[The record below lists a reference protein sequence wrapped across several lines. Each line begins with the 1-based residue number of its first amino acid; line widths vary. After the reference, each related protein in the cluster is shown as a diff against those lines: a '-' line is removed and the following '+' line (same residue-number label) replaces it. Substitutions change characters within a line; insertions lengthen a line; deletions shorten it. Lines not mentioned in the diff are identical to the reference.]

1 MFHVKHLFAPCV
13 FSLWNACRLCYPVLM
28 KKIIAVANQKGGVG
42 KTTTAV
48 NLAACLAIADQ
59 NVLLVDIDP
68 QGNATTGLGLPKA
81 DGDSNNIYAALMEG
95 AITPSMIF
103 DTAVDRLK
111 AIPSTTDLYGA
122 EIELVSFERREYRL
136 AELIEKVSGQ
146 FDFVLIDCPPSLG
159 ILTLN
164 AFTAADSVL
173 APIQTEY
180 YALEGLS
187 QLVKTVSRVRDA
199 FNPTLEIEG
208 LLFTMVDVRT
218 TLSNQVMEEVKNH
231 FGELVFNT
239 VIPRNIRLSEAPSH
253 GKPIILY
260 DPKSK
265 GSDAYIDLAHEL
277 IGRNNGLKGKKPG
290 DEVAGEPVLEGATAV
305 PSAEDEDGFVQQID
319 L

>member
-1 MFHVKHLFAPCV
+1 
-13 FSLWNACRLCYPVLM
+13 M
-28 KKIIAVANQKGGVG
+28 KKVIAVANQKGGVG

-48 NLAACLAIADQ
+48 NLAACLALADQ
-59 NVLLVDIDP
+59 NVLLIDIDP

-81 DGDSNNIYAALMEG
+81 DGDLNNIYVALMEG
-95 AITPSMIF
+95 EITPSMIF

-122 EIELVSFERREYRL
+122 EIELVSFERRESRL
-136 AELIEKVSGQ
+136 SELIEKVSGQ

-187 QLVKTVSRVRDA
+187 QLVRTISRVRDA
-199 FNPTLEIEG
+199 FNSTLKLEG

-218 TLSNQVMEEVKNH
+218 TLSNQVMDEVKLH

-265 GSDAYIDLAHEL
+265 GADAYIDLAHEL
-277 IGRNNGLKGKKPG
+277 IGRNSGLRTKTQDKGR
-290 DEVAGEPVLEGATAV
+290 AGESTQETS
-305 PSAEDEDGFVQQID
+305 SAKKDDEFVQLID

>member
-1 MFHVKHLFAPCV
+1 MASFHEFHFV
-13 FSLWNACRLCYPVLM
+13 SGLWSAILAGIM
-28 KKIIAVANQKGGVG
+28 KKVIAVANQKGGVG

-59 NVLLVDIDP
+59 KVLLIDIDP
-68 QGNATTGLGLPKA
+68 QGNATTGLGLTKA
-81 DGDSNNIYAALMEG
+81 DGEKNNIYVALMEG
-95 AITPSMIF
+95 EISPSMIF
-103 DTAVDRLK
+103 NTAVDRLK
-111 AIPSTTDLYGA
+111 VIPSTTDLYGA
-122 EIELVSFERREYRL
+122 EIELVSFEQRESRL
-136 AELIEKVSGQ
+136 SNLIKKISGD

-187 QLVKTVSRVRDA
+187 QLVRTISRVREA
-199 FNPTLEIEG
+199 FNPDLAIEG
-208 LLFTMVDVRT
+208 LLFTMADGRT

-231 FGELVFNT
+231 FGDAVFKT

-260 DPKSK
+260 DLKSK
-265 GSDAYIDLAHEL
+265 GADAYIDLAHEL
-277 IGRNNGLKGKKPG
+277 IERNMGLRSKLGV
-290 DEVAGEPVLEGATAV
+290 DAGTGVQSSGQAAPEAATAI
-305 PSAEDEDGFVQQID
+305 ELID

>member
-1 MFHVKHLFAPCV
+1 M
-13 FSLWNACRLCYPVLM
+13 LWNM

-48 NLAACLAIADQ
+48 NLAACLAVADQ
-59 NVLLVDIDP
+59 NVLLIDIDP
-68 QGNATTGLGLPKA
+68 QGNATTGFGLA
-81 DGDSNNIYAALMEG
+81 RTEGDSDNIYTALMQGE
-95 AITPSMIF
+95 ITSSMIF
-103 DTAVDRLK
+103 DTAVDKLK

-136 AELIEKVSGQ
+136 SELIEKVSSQ

-187 QLVKTVSRVRDA
+187 QLVKTISRVRDA
-199 FNPTLEIEG
+199 FNPNLKLEG
-208 LLFTMVDVRT
+208 LLFTMVDGRT
-218 TLSNQVMEEVKNH
+218 TLSNQVMEEVKQH
-231 FGELVFNT
+231 FGKLVFNT

-265 GSDAYIDLAHEL
+265 GADAYIDLAYEL
-277 IGRNNGLKGKKPG
+277 IERNGGLRTKRPDDGG
-290 DEVAGEPVLEGATAV
+290 VGEPAQEATLT
-305 PSAEDEDGFVQQID
+305 AEKGEEFTQLID

>member
-1 MFHVKHLFAPCV
+1 
-13 FSLWNACRLCYPVLM
+13 M

-59 NVLLVDIDP
+59 NVLLIDIDP

-81 DGDSNNIYAALMEG
+81 DGDTDNIYTALMQG

-103 DTAVDRLK
+103 DTAVDKLK

-122 EIELVSFERREYRL
+122 EIELVSFERREYRVS
-136 AELIEKVSGQ
+136 ELISKISGQ

-187 QLVKTVSRVRDA
+187 QLVKTISRVRDA
-199 FNPTLEIEG
+199 FNPTLKLEG
-208 LLFTMVDVRT
+208 LLFTMVDGRT
-218 TLSNQVMEEVKNH
+218 TLSNQVMEEVKLH
-231 FGELVFNT
+231 FGELVFKT

-265 GSDAYIDLAHEL
+265 GADAYIDLAYEL
-277 IGRNNGLKGKKPG
+277 IERNNGLRTKKPG
-290 DEVAGEPVLEGATAV
+290 NGEVVESAPQETAHAAS
-305 PSAEDEDGFVQQID
+305 SAEKGDDFVQLID

>member
-1 MFHVKHLFAPCV
+1 
-13 FSLWNACRLCYPVLM
+13 M
-28 KKIIAVANQKGGVG
+28 KKVIAVANQKGGVG

-59 NVLLVDIDP
+59 NVLLIDIDP

-81 DGDSNNIYAALMEG
+81 DGDSNNIYVALMEG
-95 AITPSMIF
+95 EIAPSMIF

-122 EIELVSFERREYRL
+122 EIELVSFERRESRL
-136 AELIEKVSGQ
+136 SELIEKVSGQ

-187 QLVKTVSRVRDA
+187 QLVRTISRVRDA
-199 FNPTLEIEG
+199 FNSTLELEG

-218 TLSNQVMEEVKNH
+218 TLSNQVMDEVKLH
-231 FGELVFNT
+231 FNELVFNT

-265 GSDAYIDLAHEL
+265 GADAYIDLAHEL
-277 IGRNNGLKGKKPG
+277 IGRNSGLRAKNQDNGG
-290 DEVAGEPVLEGATAV
+290 AGESTQETSPAKKD
-305 PSAEDEDGFVQQID
+305 DEFAQVID

>member
-1 MFHVKHLFAPCV
+1 
-13 FSLWNACRLCYPVLM
+13 M

-81 DGDSNNIYAALMEG
+81 DGDTNNIYVALMEG

-218 TLSNQVMEEVKNH
+218 TLSNQVMEEVKTH

-265 GSDAYIDLAHEL
+265 GADAYIDLAHEL
-277 IGRNNGLKGKKPG
+277 IGRNSGLKGKRAG
-290 DEVAGEPVLEGATAV
+290 NGGAGESVRETAHV
-305 PSAEDEDGFVQQID
+305 VTSAEKEAEFAQLID

>member
-1 MFHVKHLFAPCV
+1 MRV
-13 FSLWNACRLCYPVLM
+13 CYPKREIM
-28 KKIIAVANQKGGVG
+28 KKVIAVANQKGGVG

-48 NLAACLAIADQ
+48 NLAACLALADQ
-59 NVLLVDIDP
+59 NVLLIDIDP

-81 DGDSNNIYAALMEG
+81 DGDSNNIYVALMEG
-95 AITPSMIF
+95 EIVPSMIF

-122 EIELVSFERREYRL
+122 EIELVSFERREHRL
-136 AELIEKVSGQ
+136 SELIEKISGQ

-187 QLVKTVSRVRDA
+187 QLVRTISRVRDA
-199 FNPTLEIEG
+199 FNSTLKLEG

-218 TLSNQVMEEVKNH
+218 TLSNQVMDEVKLH

-265 GSDAYIDLAHEL
+265 GADAYIDLAHEL
-277 IGRNNGLKGKKPG
+277 IGRNRGILTKKPDNG
-290 DEVAGEPVLEGATAV
+290 GAGESTPETSPAKD
-305 PSAEDEDGFVQQID
+305 DEFVQLID